1 MGVYL
6 GKIPIGVIVNTGKGA
21 PLYCDIEQIINGNSC
36 ELIITE
42 GDENS
47 KYLIVSVE
55 NDYLSIYL
63 NEK

>member
-6 GKIPIGVIVNTGKGA
+6 GKIPIGVIVNTGKGS